1 MGRLEEAKG
10 AGALAEHS
18 ALGRFGKVQEI
29 AEVLAFCTSD
39 KPGYLTGTD
48 ILVDGGP
55 GQKMSAKEND
65 RDPAEPLTTPS
76 RGYTVVW
83 HARSRCGRCRVE
95 RDEVE
100 AVDLGRVPEENL
112 ASLRTR

>member
-1 MGRLEEAKG
+1 MIWWSRQLAAPLGAKGARIVSVSPGSFDTRMGRLEEAKG

-29 AEVLAFCTSD
+29 AEVLAFCASD

-55 GQKMSAKEND
+55 GTEDERQGDD
-65 RDPAEPLTTPS
+65 RDAAEPLIT
-76 RGYTVVW
+76 RGAG
-83 HARSRCGRCRVE
+83 ARWCPC
-95 RDEVE
+95 
-100 AVDLGRVPEENL
+100 A
-112 ASLRTR
+112 